1 MASSSRRKISA
12 MERKLDLT
20 QRTTG
25 KSERIASAL
34 AKPARL
40 KPSEKEAAAKIIN
53 PRRVLDQSRA
63 LARAKGSVN
72 RAEKKD
78 AAARMLKATTGG
90 AAPKKQAPKPKST
103 SKPKSKGPYEK
114 DYMKPP
120 KTEKK
125 KK

>member
-90 AAPKKQAPKPKST
+90 AAPKKQAPKPKA
-103 SKPKSKGPYEK
+103 KPKTK
-114 DYMKPP
+114 
-120 KTEKK
+120 
-125 KK
+125 